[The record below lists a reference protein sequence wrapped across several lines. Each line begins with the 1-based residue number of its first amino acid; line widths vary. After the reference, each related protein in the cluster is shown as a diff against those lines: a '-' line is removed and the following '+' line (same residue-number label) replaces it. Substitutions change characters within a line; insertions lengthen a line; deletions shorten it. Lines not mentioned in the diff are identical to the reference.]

1 MAGLEP
7 PQQFLRLPAAPDPEL
22 NPRARS
28 IAIADHMIQS
38 LADFAA
44 AIIAD
49 EVVDTEEVR
58 KICECIYA
66 DGVVDWICY

>member
-1 MAGLEP
+1 
-7 PQQFLRLPAAPDPEL
+7 
-22 NPRARS
+22 
-28 IAIADHMIQS
+28 MIQS